1 MSAIK
6 SKPDKRMNEYVFF
19 SNKEK
24 QKKRLHDTLFIE
36 KSFKR
41 TSDFRAYFD
50 IVINI

>member
-41 TSDFRAYFD
+41 TFRAYFD